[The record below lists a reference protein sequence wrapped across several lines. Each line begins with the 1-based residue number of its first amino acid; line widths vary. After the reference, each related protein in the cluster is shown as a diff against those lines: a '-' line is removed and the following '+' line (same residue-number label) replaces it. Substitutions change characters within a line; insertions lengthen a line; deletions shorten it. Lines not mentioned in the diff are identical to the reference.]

1 MGRLYWFGPLRGL
14 QRPLFH
20 TPVVY
25 AFILASALYHDR
37 LWYPLRG
44 RRIVN
49 RWLADSPWGRLFKEY
64 A

>member
-1 MGRLYWFGPLRGL
+1 MGRLRWFGPLRGL
-14 QRPLFH
+14 QRLLFH

-44 RRIVN
+44 RHIVN
-49 RWLADSPWGRLFKEY
+49 QWLADSPWGRLFREY